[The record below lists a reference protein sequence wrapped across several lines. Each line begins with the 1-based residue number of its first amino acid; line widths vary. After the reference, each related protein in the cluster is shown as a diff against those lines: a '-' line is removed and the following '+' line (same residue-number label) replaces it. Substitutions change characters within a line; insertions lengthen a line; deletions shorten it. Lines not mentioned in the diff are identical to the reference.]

1 MKAIKAPMSVR
12 ELVGLSLM
20 GALMVGTQVAMSAL
34 PNVNLVSVLIILT
47 VMVYGMKAFYPI
59 YVFVLVE
66 GLVYGFGL
74 WFFNYLYVWA
84 ILAVVTLLFRK
95 NTSYLVW
102 AVIAGLFG
110 LSFGALCSIP
120 YFFIGGPTMALS
132 YWVSGIPFDIT
143 HCVSN
148 FALTLLLLKPL
159 HKLVEKYHSKL

>member
-12 ELVGLSLM
+12 ELVELSLM

-34 PNVNLVSVLIILT
+34 PNINLMSVLIILT
-47 VMVYGMKAFYPI
+47 VMVYGVKAFYPI
-59 YVFVLVE
+59 YMFVLFE

-84 ILAVVTLLFRK
+84 LLAVVALILRK
-95 NTSYLVW
+95 NTNYLVW
-102 AVIAGLFG
+102 AVLAGLFG
-110 LSFGALCSIP
+110 LFFGALCSIP
-120 YFFIGGPTMALS
+120 YFFIGGPAMALS

-143 HCVSN
+143 HCISN

-159 HKLVEKYHSKL
+159 HQLFVKYHSKL